1 MHKKAV
7 FRTFLFCKFAKP
19 CMFFGGNYII
29 FREDQPK
36 GAPMKKILS
45 TVGTIAALTLLSG
58 CAKTMQL
65 DDPAL
70 YDQYLTRS
78 YNQPVG
84 KCFYAVQATFAEKGV
99 ELTKVD
105 TERGRIVTERY
116 VVAVVASYG
125 YNTGTVSSLSN
136 RYYFDVTGNEKTC
149 TIKVTKYK
157 AWNGN
162 DEATWI
168 KPDDAYAYYWEPLF
182 RSIQGHLNDDEE
194 DELADKRSAK
204 SIDVVVKQ
212 RTTDLQK
219 IYNQYKEDKP
229 GFGGK
234 VTLKFTIDPKGDVI
248 SMSIAAST
256 TNDSNFDEIIK
267 MAVSTWNFGRVAKGN
282 TTVTIPF
289 TFSE

>member
-1 MHKKAV
+1 
-7 FRTFLFCKFAKP
+7 
-19 CMFFGGNYII
+19 
-29 FREDQPK
+29 
-36 GAPMKKILS
+36 MKKFFL
-45 TVGTIAALTLLSG
+45 IAGAVAMTALLAG
-58 CAKTMQL
+58 CAKKMML
-65 DDPAL
+65 DDPNL
-70 YDQYLTRS
+70 YNQYLTRS

-116 VVAVVASYG
+116 VVAVVAAYG
-125 YNTGTVSSLSN
+125 YSAGMVSSLSN

-204 SIDVVVKQ
+204 SVDDIVKQ
-212 RTTDLQK
+212 HHSDLRK
-219 IYNQYKEDKP
+219 IYNKYKEDKP
-229 GFGGK
+229 GFAGQVK
-234 VTLKFTIDPKGDVI
+234 LKFTIDSNGDVAKI
-248 SMSIAAST
+248 SIESST
-256 TNDSNFDEIIK
+256 TNDSQFDEIIK
-267 MAVSTWNFGRVAKGN
+267 MAVSTWNFGRIAKGSN

-289 TFSE
+289 TFSED